1 MKTQWVLNDDEK
13 TKFLNARRRNKKIQV
28 DKANVFLF
36 TIICIFCKVGESKLF
51 ASEKVKTPRALWIPT
66 EADNILLSKM
76 VCISGFFDNS
86 KVGDMNNQLV
96 REVVR

>member
-1 MKTQWVLNDDEK
+1 M
-13 TKFLNARRRNKKIQV
+13 
-28 DKANVFLF
+28 
-36 TIICIFCKVGESKLF
+36 GESKLLLN
-51 ASEKVKTPRALWIPT
+51 EKVKTPRALWIPT

-86 KVGDMNNQLV
+86 KVGDMNNELV

>member
-28 DKANVFLF
+28 DKANIFLYDN
-36 TIICIFCKVGESKLF
+36 IFSKVGESKLLLN
-51 ASEKVKTPRALWIPT
+51 EKVKTPRALWIPT

-86 KVGDMNNQLV
+86 KVGDMNNELV

>member
-28 DKANVFLF
+28 DKANISFF
-36 TIICIFCKVGESKLF
+36 NNIFSKVGESKLLLN
-51 ASEKVKTPRALWIPT
+51 EKVKTPRALWIPT

-86 KVGDMNNQLV
+86 KVGDMNNELV